1 MSWLNKL
8 PNSVRSASGLEW
20 TLWRKLPLIFVVGT
34 AMPLALAVAL
44 HLGFEPK
51 IAADARWLQTMD
63 YVVAGVVI
71 FHWTAVFTIAIG
83 CVVVMLMKG
92 PGYVADDPLEVS
104 HSDQPRSSVQRDEP

>member
-8 PNSVRSASGLEW
+8 PNSIRSASGMEW

-34 AMPLALAVAL
+34 AMPLALAVVL

-63 YVVAGVVI
+63 YVGAGVVI
-71 FHWTAVFTIAIG
+71 FHSCAKFTLA
-83 CVVVMLMKG
+83 L
-92 PGYVADDPLEVS
+92 
-104 HSDQPRSSVQRDEP
+104 